1 MNYNW
6 IWLAQ
11 IQGSS
16 LIELRPKHPCEKTCS
31 ILKSIKLNNGDLS
44 KTLFFTFTNYS
55 VLFFLI
61 VIYSRLYDAHYSPLN
76 KETILLAQGVD

>member
-1 MNYNW
+1 LSYNW

-16 LIELRPKHPCEKTCS
+16 LIELRPKNPCKKTCS
-31 ILKSIKLNNGDLS
+31 ILKSTKLNNGDL
-44 KTLFFTFTNYS
+44 
-55 VLFFLI
+55 I
-61 VIYSRLYDAHYSPLN
+61 IYSRLYDAVYRPLS

>member
-1 MNYNW
+1 LNHHW

-16 LIELRPKHPCEKTCS
+16 LIELRPKTPCEKICS

-44 KTLFFTFTNYS
+44 KVLSMNLFQLS
-55 VLFFLI
+55 FFLL
-61 VIYSRLYDAHYSPLN
+61 VIYSHLYDAVYSPLN